1 MRSGIW
7 RGATLAM
14 ALALAATADRAEAM
28 GLFSHTIPRET
39 LAMDY
44 RTGDVMMAPPIP
56 YGEYAKDYAGAVHGA
71 AGMTFGAVHGLA
83 SKVKGLCGKC
93 GGGLCGQCGGKGH
106 HNGKACGGCGGD
118 GCPKCGSGLGGLF
131 HHGEGGE
138 AYDPSLGMVPEG
150 GYRHA
155 GLFHH
160 DGGTVIADGGTV
172 IVDGA
177 SGLGHHHGAGVSCV
191 GPGCTTGYASS
202 QAVLSIPA
210 KGGASPQAFAS
221 TQLDP
226 VCGGC
231 LGIGRLKSGE
241 GCGLCGGC
249 GRLKGLLHHGNGSGL
264 GSLCGACGGKGC
276 GGCGG
281 KGFLSGLCGICK
293 GAGCGACRG
302 GNGQGL
308 CRNCGGAGC
317 GLCGKL
323 RGKAH
328 GLLGLPAG
336 LCAKITHK
344 GQIKYFVGAGGPVP
358 LTPGYVPYVV
368 STRSP
373 RDYFAFPPFSDQI
386 P

>member
-1 MRSGIW
+1 M
-7 RGATLAM
+7 
-14 ALALAATADRAEAM
+14 
-28 GLFSHTIPRET
+28 ET
-39 LAMDY
+39 D
-44 RTGDVMMAPPIP
+44 
-56 YGEYAKDYAGAVHGA
+56 
-71 AGMTFGAVHGLA
+71 
-83 SKVKGLCGKC
+83 
-93 GGGLCGQCGGKGH
+93 
-106 HNGKACGGCGGD
+106 
-118 GCPKCGSGLGGLF
+118 
-131 HHGEGGE
+131 
-138 AYDPSLGMVPEG
+138 G

-160 DGGTVIADGGTV
+160 DGGVVVG
-172 IVDGA
+172 DGA
-177 SGLGHHHGAGVSCV
+177 SGLGHHHGSGVSCV

-202 QAVLSIPA
+202 QAAPSVPA
-210 KGGASPQAFAS
+210 KGGASPQALPSA
-221 TQLDP
+221 QVDP

-231 LGIGRLKSGE
+231 LGIGRLNNGE

-249 GRLKGLLHHGNGSGL
+249 GRLKGLLHHGNGAGL
-264 GSLCGACGGKGC
+264 GSMCGMCGGKGC

-281 KGFLSGLCGICK
+281 KGFLGGLCGICK

-302 GNGQGL
+302 GNGHGL

-317 GLCGKL
+317 GLCGHLK
-323 RGKAH
+323 GKAH
-328 GLLGLPAG
+328 SLLGLPAG
-336 LCAKITHK
+336 LYSKITHK